1 MYYVMILQAFLL
13 KRRKR
18 RNFCFKKRIKMIVSA
33 MGDPVRISVIFSER
47 NCVRLLG
54 KSKLELGVK
63 YNAWKKGY
71 VFFIYFVISVA

>member
-1 MYYVMILQAFLL
+1 
-13 KRRKR
+13 
-18 RNFCFKKRIKMIVSA
+18 MIVSA

-47 NCVRLLG
+47 NVRLLG
-54 KSKLELGVK
+54 ESKLGLGVK